1 MPDRRPV
8 RLDRRVV
15 THTGRTA
22 LTAAVRS
29 LDTYESQA
37 LTITP
42 IEQQREAWTYFKA
55 VGECYYGVGVWLAN
69 AISRCRLVLAERV
82 LGTDEPTPITE
93 GPLAQLVSRLGGG
106 ADGQATML
114 KRMAVQISVPGE
126 SFLATVED
134 PLTGGWRQKAY
145 SNTELRIVGRNPLRY
160 QVWEQRAEWTQLP
173 DETLVSRVWWPD
185 DELEWLASS
194 PVMAALPILR
204 EIDMYNRYIMA
215 HLISRAASN
224 GMLMIPN
231 EATFPGNPNFKDAP
245 DPLIAEMLD
254 AMSKSLK
261 SPGSAG
267 SAVPFTVRFPGAWI
281 EKVRHLP
288 FATELGQKVLDDR
301 DKSLHRLA
309 TVLNMPLEAM
319 EGMGDTSH
327 WNAWQISED
336 AVKLHVVP
344 PLEVICN
351 GLTETFLRPVATA
364 AGELLRGPNGGD
376 LIIWYDA
383 SALYQQP
390 DRSAEAKELYDR
402 LAISA
407 EALRRESGFDEEDAP
422 SDDEIKNQALT
433 SIVMKGGAD
442 ALAAL
447 SLLVNDPSIALVP
460 QRVTVQDPGQTPD
473 AEPPGGST
481 PAPVQSP
488 PSGERTA
495 PPAPPNAPP
504 SPRTGGPGGTAV
516 RTPERVAVG

>member
-8 RLDRRVV
+8 RLDRRVI
-15 THTGRTA
+15 TPTGRPA
-22 LTAAVRS
+22 LVAATRP
-29 LDTYESQA
+29 LDTYDSQA

-55 VGECYYGVGVWLAN
+55 VGECYYGVAVWLAN
-69 AISRCRLVLAERV
+69 AVSRCRLVLAERA
-82 LGTDEPTPITE
+82 LGSDEPTPITE
-93 GPLAQLVSRLGGG
+93 GPLAQAVSQLGGG
-106 ADGQATML
+106 PDGQATML
-114 KRMAVQISVPGE
+114 KRMTVQVEVPGE
-126 SFLATVED
+126 SFLATVDD
-134 PLTGGWRQKAY
+134 PLTGRWRQKAY
-145 SNTELRIVGRNPLRY
+145 SNTELRIVARNPLRY
-160 QVWEQRAEWTQLP
+160 QVWEQRAEWINLP
-173 DETLVSRVWWPD
+173 DESMVSRVWWPD

-224 GMLMIPN
+224 GLLMIPS
-231 EATFPGNPNFKDAP
+231 EATFPVNPNFKDAP
-245 DPLIAEMLD
+245 DPFVAEMLD
-254 AMSKSLK
+254 AMSKSIK
-261 SPGSAG
+261 NPGSAAA
-267 SAVPFTVRFPGAWI
+267 AVPFTIKMSGAWI

-288 FATELGQKVLDDR
+288 FATELGQKVMDDR
-301 DKSLHRLA
+301 TRSIHRLA
-309 TVLNMPLEAM
+309 NTLNMPIEAM

-336 AVKLHVVP
+336 AVKLHISPVI
-344 PLEVICN
+344 EVICN
-351 GLTETFLRPVATA
+351 GLTETFLRPLASA

-390 DRSAEAKELYDR
+390 DRTQEAQALFDR
-402 LAISA
+402 GAISN

-422 SDDEIKNQALT
+422 TEDELKNQILT
-433 SIVMKGGAD
+433 SIAMKGGAD

-460 QRVTVQDPGQTPD
+460 TRVTVSDPGQTPD

-481 PAPVQSP
+481 PAPADQP

-495 PPAPPNAPP
+495 PPPPTNAPPN
-504 SPRTGGPGGTAV
+504 PRTGTPGATGAV
-516 RTPERVAVG
+516 ERVLVPR